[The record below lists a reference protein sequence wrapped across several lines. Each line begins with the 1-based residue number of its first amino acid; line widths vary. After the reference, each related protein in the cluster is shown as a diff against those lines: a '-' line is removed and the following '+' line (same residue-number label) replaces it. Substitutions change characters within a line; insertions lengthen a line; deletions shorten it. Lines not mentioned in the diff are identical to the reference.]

1 MSLKTLK
8 KISKLSGKKVLIRVD
23 FNVPMKGGKI
33 IDDTRIRAAKDTVD
47 FLSGKGAVVIIMSH
61 FGRPEGVD
69 LEYSLAP
76 VARAA
81 EKVFGQKINF
91 VKIGKTEAGYFE
103 SAKKQLQ
110 KSVAGELVMLE
121 NIRFFAGESKDKGD
135 LSKKLSEL
143 ADVFV
148 LDGFAVAHRGDASVS
163 GIAKYLPSYAGVLL
177 EKEIVGLSKAVK
189 NPKKPYVVVLG
200 GAKSETKIP
209 VMKNLLPKCDTM
221 LIGGG
226 LVNTYLYALGYEVGG
241 SLVDRD
247 LTKEVLKYAK
257 SKKVIKPVDL
267 MVGDRE
273 GKKYRHVFIGKK
285 PFKVCGKGEAIFDIG
300 PETIKKYAAEIKKAK
315 TLVWNGAMGY
325 FEVKP
330 YDVGTMSI
338 ARLVASSSRG
348 KCFGIIGGGETLL
361 AMEKIKMIEFVDL
374 VSTGGGAMLEF
385 LAGDKLPGVSIVGG

>member
-8 KISKLSGKKVLIRVD
+8 KINRLSDKKVLVRVD

-33 IDDTRIRAAKDTVD
+33 IDDTRIRAAKNTID
-47 FLSGKGAVVIIMSH
+47 FLLDKGAVVIIMSH

-69 LEYSLAP
+69 PEYSLAP

-81 EKVFGQKINF
+81 EKVFGKKINF
-91 VKIGKTEAGYFE
+91 VKVGKNEEGYFE
-103 SAKKQLQ
+103 FAKKQLQ
-110 KSVAGELVMLE
+110 KSVAGDVVMLE
-121 NIRFFAGESKDKGD
+121 NVRFFKGESKDKGD

-143 ADVFV
+143 ADAFV

-163 GIAKYLPSYAGVLL
+163 GVAKYLPACAGILL
-177 EKEIVGLSKAVK
+177 EKEIIGLSKAVK

-209 VMKNLLPKCDTM
+209 VMKNLLPKCDAM

-226 LVNTYLYALGYEVGG
+226 LVNTYLYALGYEVGD

-257 SKKVIKPVDL
+257 SKKVIKPTDL
-267 MVGDRE
+267 IVGDRE

-285 PFKVCGKGEAIFDIG
+285 PVKICGKGEGIFDIG
-300 PETIKKYAAEIKKAK
+300 PETIKRYAVEIKKAK
-315 TLVWNGAMGY
+315 TLVWNGAVGY

-338 ARLVASSSRG
+338 ARLVASRSRG

-361 AMEKIKMIEFVDL
+361 AMEKIKMMEFVDL

-385 LAGDKLPGVSIVGG
+385 LAGDKLPGVLAVGG